1 MEDEITFTKVPM
13 QVSPHSSRY
22 FLNNALNLDN
32 DNKSDVLCFGEL
44 RGINAELVFSFPLSL
59 STIVDYVIFS

>member
-1 MEDEITFTKVPM
+1 MEDDVTFTEVPM

-22 FLNNALNLDN
+22 FLNNALHADN

-44 RGINAELVFSFPLSL
+44 RGFNTELVFSFPLRL
-59 STIVDYVIFS
+59 STIVDYVIYS

>member
-1 MEDEITFTKVPM
+1 MISIDELCPPKSDDT
-13 QVSPHSSRY
+13 S
-22 FLNNALNLDN
+22 ANLEN